1 MANRSS
7 TPKGRAQRE
16 RALAA
21 AFEVFA
27 REGERGTSLR
37 AIARES
43 GMSLTGLM
51 HHFASKDELLTEVL
65 RGTDELAA
73 LRWDAL
79 AGAGDPGEF
88 MARVM
93 EANAANPARTRLYV
107 HLAASSLDPGHP
119 AHRYFR
125 ERFER
130 FRAAVRGHLEARRAE
145 GSVSAGLDA
154 DFTAAAFLA
163 LVEGA
168 QLQGLNDPSVD
179 VPGLVRRG
187 WRALLAGPVS

>member
-51 HHFASKDELLTEVL
+51 HHFTSKDELLTELL
-65 RGTDELAA
+65 RATDESAA
-73 LRWDAL
+73 VRWDAS

-93 EANAANPARTRLYV
+93 ETNAANPAWVRLYV

-119 AHRYFR
+119 AHAYFR

-130 FRAAVRGHLEARRAE
+130 FRAAVRGHLVARQAD
-145 GSVSAGLDA
+145 GSADPGLDP

-187 WRALLAGPVS
+187 WRALLAGPVG

>member
-7 TPKGRAQRE
+7 TPKGRAQRD

-43 GMSLTGLM
+43 GVSLTGLM

-65 RGTDELAA
+65 RSTDERAA

-79 AGAGDPGEF
+79 AGDADPGEF
-88 MARVM
+88 MAQAM
-93 EANAANPARTRLYV
+93 AANVADPARARLYV
-107 HLAASSLDPGHP
+107 HLAAAALDPGHP
-119 AHRYFR
+119 AHAYFR
-125 ERFER
+125 ERFGR
-130 FRAAVRGHLEARRAE
+130 FRAAVRDHLEARQAD
-145 GSVSAGLDA
+145 GAVDAGLDA

-168 QLQGLNDPSVD
+168 QLQWLNDPSVD
-179 VPGLVRRG
+179 VPQLVRRG
-187 WRALLAGPVS
+187 WRALLGPVS